1 MLNLF
6 QKPFEPET
14 LDVWAKMSDDVAKVA
29 VLAMPV
35 LIYAKDNVWFKVL
48 NVCLLAVAIYVFLLM
63 GRLLRQLKVRQ
74 ENKKEIIL

>member
-29 VLAMPV
+29 VLGIPAV
-35 LIYAKDNVWFKVL
+35 IYMKDNAVWVKVL
-48 NVCLLAVAIYVFLLM
+48 NVCLLLLIIYVFLLV
-63 GRLLRQLKVRQ
+63 GRILRKAKAQQ
-74 ENKKEIIL
+74 TAQG